1 MSKINES
8 WYSSNTDQWA
18 TPQAFFDILNAEFG
32 FSLDVCALPHSSKC
46 CRYFSPEDD
55 GLAQPWNG
63 HTCWMNPPYGKTI
76 GDWMQ
81 KAVEESAKGALV
93 ACLVPARVDTKWWHE
108 WVMGYADEVRLVKG
122 RLKFGDAKNAAPF
135 PSALV
140 IYKRYTSKNMFDN
153 PAFTPFDWRK

>member
-18 TPQAFFDILNAEFG
+18 TPQDFFDAVNAEFG
-32 FSLDVCALPHSSKC
+32 FSLDVCAMPCSSKC
-46 CRYFSPEDD
+46 CRFFDPTDD
-55 GLAQPWNG
+55 GLSQQWNQ
-63 HTCWMNPPYGKTI
+63 HRCWMNPPYGRTI

-81 KAVEESAKGALV
+81 KAAEEAALGALV
-93 ACLVPARVDTKWWHE
+93 VCLVPARVDTKWWHG

-140 IYKRYTSKNMFDN
+140 IYQPHTSKNMFGS
-153 PAFTPFDWRK
+153 PVFTSFDWRK